1 MIMLRRLP
9 LILILLNLLLVLT
22 GCYQVAPEANLASQS
37 STPTPVRVSQP
48 RPANTVVVDGSAI
61 VAVLVKNVELGFE
74 SFTPGYAVEIGN
86 AGTSAGFNLF
96 CEDKSDIQM
105 AVRAMSGDEVAN
117 CLRHGVDY
125 LQIPIAYDALAV
137 VSDTP
142 IGNCVS
148 ATELTFLYTHD
159 TAKLNW
165 DDIRSGLAHAPVRIF
180 APPGQTAAA
189 QFFAEQ
195 VLQGKQSI
203 VVPDIQK
210 LITDGNGL
218 GYMPLVQA
226 RQLNGRLPILSV
238 DDGTGCVAPSENTV
252 WDSSYSFLSRPLYLY
267 LNRQSLRRSEVF
279 RFMSY
284 ALSVPGQQRI
294 GDAGFITVPTK
305 VYEDAQAD
313 LDRLN
318 QNNP

>member
-9 LILILLNLLLVLT
+9 LFLTLLTLLLVLAA
-22 GCYQVAPEANLASQS
+22 CYQVAPEVNPASQS
-37 STPTPVRVSQP
+37 STPTPIHISQP
-48 RPANTVVVDGSAI
+48 RPANTVVIDGSAI

-74 SFTPGYAVEIGN
+74 SFTPGYTVQIGN
-86 AGTSAGFNLF
+86 SGTSTGFSLF

-105 AVRAMSGDEVAN
+105 AVRTINGDEVAN
-117 CLRHGVDY
+117 CLRHGIDY
-125 LQIPIAYDALAV
+125 LQITIAYDALAV

-159 TAKLNW
+159 TTHLNW
-165 DDIRSGLAHAPVRIF
+165 DDIRSGLAHAPVKVF

-195 VLQGKQSI
+195 VLQGKQS
-203 VVPDIQK
+203 VAVPDIQK
-210 LITDGNGL
+210 LITNGNGL

-226 RQLNGRLPILSV
+226 RQLNGRLPVLSV
-238 DDGTGCVAPSENTV
+238 DSGTGCVAPSENTV
-252 WDSSYSFLSRPLYLY
+252 WDGSYSFLSRPLYLY

-279 RFMSY
+279 RFVSY
-284 ALSVPGQQRI
+284 MLSIPGQQRI
-294 GDAGFITVPTK
+294 GDAGFITAPAKT
-305 VYEDAQAD
+305 YEDAQAA
-313 LDRLN
+313 LDN
-318 QNNP
+318 ATQNNP